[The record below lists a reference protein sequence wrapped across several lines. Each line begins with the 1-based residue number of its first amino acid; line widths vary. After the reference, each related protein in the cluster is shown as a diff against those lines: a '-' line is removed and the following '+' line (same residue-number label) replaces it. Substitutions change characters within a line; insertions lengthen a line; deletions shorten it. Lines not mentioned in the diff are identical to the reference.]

1 MKDSFELKG
10 GGEGKDNSGY
20 VADDGVV
27 IPSIDNKLAANGKS
41 EGDSKALANGG
52 QEVYPESGKPFWKI
66 VLNTPDQDA
75 NLNLPVIGSLVY
87 CESSALDHVA
97 SEMVLLNENGDATL
111 TGDGVVGDE
120 DGMPD
125 RPQWSNGVEFIMS
138 CIAMSVGLGNVWRF
152 PFTAYENGGGAF
164 LIPYIIVLFIIG
176 KPMYYMEMAMGQFS
190 SYGAVKVWNISP
202 ILTGLGYG
210 QIFSTLCIVTYYVSL
225 MAITAFY
232 FIMSFKSVLP
242 WAVCQPDW
250 GANCFDGS
258 ENQTFN
264 ASSNQMSSSE
274 YYFKNM
280 VLREPDTIHNG
291 IGPPEWRLTLCL
303 LFSWIC
309 VFLVCV
315 RGVKSSGKASYFLAL
330 FPYVIMIT
338 LLIKGCTLEGAGK
351 GVLFFI
357 TPQWEELLNPNV
369 WYAAVTQAFFS
380 LNVGFGSLIMYSS
393 YNNFNENIH
402 RDALIV
408 TTLDTFTSLMAGC
421 TIFAILGN
429 LAHELG
435 VDDIKDV
442 VGGGGTGLAFISY
455 PDAIAKFDTVP
466 QGGQYILNLVDFYG
480 VTFVVFV
487 LAVIEV
493 MGVHWV
499 YGLNNFCHDLEFMQ
513 GSKVGLYWRLCWGLI
528 TPVILFIVLIY
539 FLVQMEPLKY
549 GDYIYPD
556 SSYAAAWVL
565 LAFGVAQFP
574 IWAIYIIIKKRNLHF
589 PEMIIDSF
597 RATELWSPKVPKN
610 NRDWKEFKKLKAK
623 EEVAMTAVENRF
635 STFLRRFLGYETA
648 RARNAKSLIQNDCT
662 PAGHQLCSDC
672 NVLDC
677 LNRVFFQGHDPDGR
691 CTVPSVR
698 IEIGY
703 PWSTMCCF
711 SYSSP
716 MASLVLTDSS
726 QLTSDSQHLD
736 MYLNFDCQK

>member
-10 GGEGKDNSGY
+10 GGEGMDNTGY
-20 VADDGVV
+20 VADNDVV

-41 EGDSKALANGG
+41 EGHSKALANGG
-52 QEVYPESGKPFWKI
+52 Q
-66 VLNTPDQDA
+66 
-75 NLNLPVIGSLVY
+75 
-87 CESSALDHVA
+87 
-97 SEMVLLNENGDATL
+97 NGDATL
-111 TGDGVVGDE
+111 TGDGVAGDE
-120 DGMPD
+120 DEMPD

-242 WAVCQPDW
+242 WAFCQPDW
-250 GANCFDGS
+250 GANCFDGTG
-258 ENQTFN
+258 NQTFN

-274 YYFKNM
+274 YYFKNI
-280 VLREPDTIHNG
+280 VLREPDTIHDG

-303 LFSWIC
+303 IFSWIC

-466 QGGQYILNLVDFYG
+466 QLFAVLFFLMLFTLGVGSAVALVSSIITIICDQFPHLKHWMVTSVVCCICFLIGLIYATPGGQYILNLVDFYG

-493 MGVHWV
+493 MGVHWI

-513 GSKVGLYWRLCWGLI
+513 GSKVGFYWRLCWGLI
-528 TPVILFIVLIY
+528 TPIILFIVLIY

-549 GDYIYPD
+549 GEYIYPD

-574 IWAIYIIIKKRNLHF
+574 IWAIYVIIKKRHLHF

-635 STFLRRFLGYETA
+635 STLLRRFLGYETA
-648 RARNAKSLIQNDCT
+648 RARNAKSLIQN
-662 PAGHQLCSDC
+662 
-672 NVLDC
+672 V
-677 LNRVFFQGHDPDGR
+677 
-691 CTVPSVR
+691 
-698 IEIGY
+698 
-703 PWSTMCCF
+703 
-711 SYSSP
+711 
-716 MASLVLTDSS
+716 
-726 QLTSDSQHLD
+726 
-736 MYLNFDCQK
+736 K

>member
-10 GGEGKDNSGY
+10 GGEGTDNIGY
-20 VADDGVV
+20 VADNGVV

-52 QEVYPESGKPFWKI
+52 Q
-66 VLNTPDQDA
+66 
-75 NLNLPVIGSLVY
+75 
-87 CESSALDHVA
+87 
-97 SEMVLLNENGDATL
+97 NGDVTP
-111 TGDGVVGDE
+111 TGDGAAGDE
-120 DGMPD
+120 DEIPD

-202 ILTGLGYG
+202 VLTGLGYG
-210 QIFSTLCIVTYYVSL
+210 QLFATLCIVTYYVSL

-242 WAVCQPDW
+242 WAFCQPDW

-280 VLREPDTIHNG
+280 VLREPDTIHDG

-303 LFSWIC
+303 IFSWIC

-369 WYAAVTQAFFS
+369 WYAAVSQAFFS

-466 QGGQYILNLVDFYG
+466 QLFAVLFFLMLFTLGVGSAVALVSSIITIICDQFPHLKHWIVTSVVCCICFLIGLIYATPGGQYILNLVDFYG

-493 MGVHWV
+493 IGVHWI

-513 GSKVGLYWRLCWGLI
+513 GSKVGLYWRMCWGLI

-549 GDYIYPD
+549 GDYLYPD

-610 NRDWKEFKKLKAK
+610 KRDWKEFKKLKAK

-635 STFLRRFLGYETA
+635 STFMRRFLGYETA
-648 RARNAKSLIQNDCT
+648 RARNAKSQIQND
-662 PAGHQLCSDC
+662 
-672 NVLDC
+672 
-677 LNRVFFQGHDPDGR
+677 
-691 CTVPSVR
+691 
-698 IEIGY
+698 
-703 PWSTMCCF
+703 
-711 SYSSP
+711 
-716 MASLVLTDSS
+716 
-726 QLTSDSQHLD
+726 
-736 MYLNFDCQK
+736 K

>member
-10 GGEGKDNSGY
+10 GGEGTDNTGY
-20 VADDGVV
+20 VADNGVV

-41 EGDSKALANGG
+41 EGYSKALANGG
-52 QEVYPESGKPFWKI
+52 Q
-66 VLNTPDQDA
+66 
-75 NLNLPVIGSLVY
+75 
-87 CESSALDHVA
+87 
-97 SEMVLLNENGDATL
+97 NGDATP
-111 TGDGVVGDE
+111 TGDGAAGDE
-120 DGMPD
+120 DEIPD

-210 QIFSTLCIVTYYVSL
+210 QIFATLCIVTYYVSL

-242 WAVCQPDW
+242 WAFCQPDW
-250 GANCFDGS
+250 GENCFDGS

-280 VLREPDTIHNG
+280 VLREPDTIHDG

-303 LFSWIC
+303 IFSWIC
-309 VFLVCV
+309 VFLVCA

-402 RDALIV
+402 SNPSNWQRPLGRSPKAQALHEAADRDALIV

-466 QGGQYILNLVDFYG
+466 QLFAVLFFLMLFTLGVGSAVALVSSIITIICDQFPHFKHWIVTSVVCCICFLIGLIYVTPGGQYILNLVDFYG

-493 MGVHWV
+493 IGVHWI

-549 GDYIYPD
+549 GDYLYPD

-610 NRDWKEFKKLKAK
+610 KRDWKEFKNLKAK

-635 STFLRRFLGYETA
+635 STFMRRFLGYETA
-648 RARNAKSLIQNDCT
+648 RARNAKSQIQN
-662 PAGHQLCSDC
+662 
-672 NVLDC
+672 V
-677 LNRVFFQGHDPDGR
+677 
-691 CTVPSVR
+691 
-698 IEIGY
+698 
-703 PWSTMCCF
+703 
-711 SYSSP
+711 
-716 MASLVLTDSS
+716 
-726 QLTSDSQHLD
+726 
-736 MYLNFDCQK
+736 K

>member
-52 QEVYPESGKPFWKI
+52 Q
-66 VLNTPDQDA
+66 
-75 NLNLPVIGSLVY
+75 
-87 CESSALDHVA
+87 
-97 SEMVLLNENGDATL
+97 NGDATL

-466 QGGQYILNLVDFYG
+466 QLFAVLFFLMLFTLGVGSAVALVSSIITIICDQFPHLKHWIVTSVVCCLCFLIGLIYATPGGQYILNLVDFYG

-499 YGLNNFCHDLEFMQ
+499 YGMYLCLNNFCHDLEFMQ

-556 SSYAAAWVL
+556 SSYGLFRGSEPAFAWRENGKPFRKNHTQFTRPR
-565 LAFGVAQFP
+565 FGTSISPSSAVKLQHD
-574 IWAIYIIIKKRNLHF
+574 KC
-589 PEMIIDSF
+589 MIIDSF

-623 EEVAMTAVENRF
+623 EEVAMTAVE
-635 STFLRRFLGYETA
+635 
-648 RARNAKSLIQNDCT
+648 
-662 PAGHQLCSDC
+662 
-672 NVLDC
+672 
-677 LNRVFFQGHDPDGR
+677 NRVFFQGHDPDGR

>member
-10 GGEGKDNSGY
+10 GGEGTDNAGY
-20 VADDGVV
+20 VADNGVV

-52 QEVYPESGKPFWKI
+52 Q
-66 VLNTPDQDA
+66 
-75 NLNLPVIGSLVY
+75 
-87 CESSALDHVA
+87 
-97 SEMVLLNENGDATL
+97 NGDATL
-111 TGDGVVGDE
+111 TGDGVAGDE
-120 DGMPD
+120 DEMPD

-258 ENQTFN
+258 GNQTFN

-274 YYFKNM
+274 YYFKHVFRPVGDISNICYRKNRGTTTRNM
-280 VLREPDTIHNG
+280 VLREPDTIHDG

-303 LFSWIC
+303 IFSWIC

-357 TPQWEELLNPNV
+357 TPQWEELLNPNVELEEVNPHLREGRVENHLGKTTPSSPNRDLNLDLPVLSSRAQHDKRV

-466 QGGQYILNLVDFYG
+466 QLFAVLFFLMLFTLGVGSAVALVSSIITIICDQFPHLKHWIVTSVVCCLCFLIGLIYVTPGGQYILNLVDFYG

-493 MGVHWV
+493 MGVHWI
-499 YGLNNFCHDLEFMQ
+499 YGLNNFCDDLEFMQ

-574 IWAIYIIIKKRNLHF
+574 IWAIYTIIKKRNLHF

-610 NRDWKEFKKLKAK
+610 NRDWTEFKKLKAK
-623 EEVAMTAVENRF
+623 EEVAMTAVESRF

-648 RARNAKSLIQNDCT
+648 RARNAKSLIQN
-662 PAGHQLCSDC
+662 
-672 NVLDC
+672 V
-677 LNRVFFQGHDPDGR
+677 
-691 CTVPSVR
+691 
-698 IEIGY
+698 
-703 PWSTMCCF
+703 
-711 SYSSP
+711 
-716 MASLVLTDSS
+716 
-726 QLTSDSQHLD
+726 
-736 MYLNFDCQK
+736 K